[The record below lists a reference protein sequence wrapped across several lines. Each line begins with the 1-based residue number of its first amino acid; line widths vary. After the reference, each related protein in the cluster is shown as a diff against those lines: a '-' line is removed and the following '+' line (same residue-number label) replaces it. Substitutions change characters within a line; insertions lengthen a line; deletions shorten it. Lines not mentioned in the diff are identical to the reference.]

1 MACPSFGRIAYNL
14 VLHND
19 VLFCFNCLLIRY
31 KDMTQHTFT
40 EERCASASKKL
51 AQVASKL
58 NQFVVEIDQH
68 SLGC

>member
-1 MACPSFGRIAYNL
+1 
-14 VLHND
+14 
-19 VLFCFNCLLIRY
+19 VLFCFNCLLIRRKGY
-31 KDMTQHTFT
+31 DATHFHRGAQRK
-40 EERCASASKKL
+40 RASKKL